1 MAWDT
6 RINPVLEVLSVVI
19 DDIGQIR
26 RIADEAG
33 LRSDRLRLPSNEVDL
48 WTEVLEYAQDMGD
61 DRVDAVL
68 EAALRTRDNPRLRD
82 TIEAYWREL
91 GRNHTVTQPDSSRR
105 SQTGK
110 ESSPRENGR
119 PSDELMA
126 YLEESFARAITDP
139 NSIRAIVLRSG
150 LPIEKLPGG
159 TTTPMTYWHSV
170 VNRALLEGRLDQLLE
185 SVSLSGGPEVREVIN
200 TFLRERPERRAA
212 EQPGP
217 TTLAGYAADTV
228 AGEDELGI
236 AEDVRS
242 LCSVLVAEQVS
253 PPLSVGLFGD
263 WGTGKS
269 FFMQKMRERIKWL
282 AQESATARN
291 EGRQSDYCENVRQIT
306 FNAWHYVDANLWAS
320 LVARIFDGLVGD
332 DIDEA
337 PPTTEED
344 RKRQERRREAL
355 LARLETTEL
364 LAADARR
371 RRDAAEGRLRAKQAE
386 RDQKY
391 DALTSLTALRFADV
405 QAATRG
411 SPTVAELAAKA
422 VSETTGETVDPAAA
436 LALAREVH
444 GTWSAIHTVWHRLR
458 PAARKQLAVLSVIIA
473 TVAVVLLTVGHG
485 FLTRVLAA
493 VVVLIPAATVAI
505 RSLPTVR
512 GVRNAAEAAAH
523 AVDSAVQREN
533 DRLDAELADV
543 GAQIDDAQRQV
554 DAADQEIREADQG
567 RRMLDFIQSRA
578 TSEDYRQNLGLIALI
593 RADLARLSTL
603 MGTSGTLLSDEPARI
618 ERIILYIDDL
628 DRCPPER
635 VVEVLEAVHL
645 LLAFPLFVVVVGVDA
660 RWLLRSLELRYA
672 EILTPSEA
680 IKPRDDPEEGLHW
693 AATPQNYL
701 DKIFQIPFSLHPM
714 DDEGFARLIRSVSG
728 TPQPGS
734 AGSSE
739 LTSQEDE
746 DAAGA
751 PDASH
756 SASASAAP
764 DPGGTGTA
772 MVSARPVV
780 LDMAPEAQ
788 EISRSTVSGIPT
800 AVGFTDGGRRLAVL
814 CKSDVQVLSLLEPRT
829 GRITATRVLGSTV
842 GNAAFAPDGS
852 LIAVATPRALRI
864 YDLPSGDILATVATP
879 LADWTVPTFSV
890 DSQWI
895 SGIQDGRVI
904 AREPLNER
912 ERQSESPVPD
922 GTEECR
928 LLRGAS
934 AAIVAGEFGLHVFPL
949 AENGPVTMLMDRA
962 VGAIAYSVDGQV
974 LAAVDDG
981 SVRLW
986 QPTSAQML
994 NWFSIEQPVSAVSL
1008 TADGRMLAVAS
1019 GSHIGV
1025 IDCENGK
1032 IVAHAYHDGEPQI
1045 GHVVFGDDGRTLA
1058 AVARDGQI
1066 RVWALFQRTENLT
1079 SEALKLSEP
1088 EVAFLTQLLGLV
1100 RTPRAAKRLVN
1111 IYRIL
1116 RASIH
1121 GEELD
1126 RLIGANGYE
1135 PEYPAVLLLLAIVI
1149 GFPEQAS
1156 QIIEGLLDRPAS
1168 TWPQFLDAL
1177 RPQDGSGSGTPG
1189 EVVWIKFFECL
1200 DSLAVTSLPISIS
1213 PYAEWA
1219 SRVARY
1225 SFRTGRLATRPQ
1237 PPTNNSS
1244 D

>member
-1 MAWDT
+1 
-6 RINPVLEVLSVVI
+6 
-19 DDIGQIR
+19 
-26 RIADEAG
+26 
-33 LRSDRLRLPSNEVDL
+33 
-48 WTEVLEYAQDMGD
+48 
-61 DRVDAVL
+61 
-68 EAALRTRDNPRLRD
+68 
-82 TIEAYWREL
+82 
-91 GRNHTVTQPDSSRR
+91 
-105 SQTGK
+105 
-110 ESSPRENGR
+110 
-119 PSDELMA
+119 
-126 YLEESFARAITDP
+126 
-139 NSIRAIVLRSG
+139 
-150 LPIEKLPGG
+150 
-159 TTTPMTYWHSV
+159 
-170 VNRALLEGRLDQLLE
+170 
-185 SVSLSGGPEVREVIN
+185 
-200 TFLRERPERRAA
+200 
-212 EQPGP
+212 
-217 TTLAGYAADTV
+217 
-228 AGEDELGI
+228 
-236 AEDVRS
+236 
-242 LCSVLVAEQVS
+242 
-253 PPLSVGLFGD
+253 
-263 WGTGKS
+263 
-269 FFMQKMRERIKWL
+269 
-282 AQESATARN
+282 
-291 EGRQSDYCENVRQIT
+291 
-306 FNAWHYVDANLWAS
+306 LWAS
-320 LVARIFDGLVGD
+320 LVARLFDGLVGD
-332 DIDEA
+332 DTDEA

-344 RKRQERRREAL
+344 RKRRERRREAL

-371 RRDAAEGRLRAKQAE
+371 RRDAAEGLLRTKQAE

-411 SPTVAELAAKA
+411 NLAVAKLAAKA
-422 VSETTGETVDPAAA
+422 VSETTGESVDPAAA

-458 PAARKQLAVLSVIIA
+458 PAARKQLTVLSVIIA
-473 TVAVVLLTVGHG
+473 TAAVVLLTVGHG
-485 FLTRVLAA
+485 SLTRVLGAL
-493 VVVLIPAATVAI
+493 VVLIPAATVAI

-533 DRLDAELADV
+533 DRLDAELSDV
-543 GAQIDDAQRQV
+543 RAQIDDAQRLV

-567 RRMLDFIQSRA
+567 RRMLDFIRSRA

-603 MGTSGTLLSDEPARI
+603 MGTSGTLVSDEPARI

-628 DRCPPER
+628 DRCPAER

-672 EILTPSEA
+672 EILTPSGT
-680 IKPRDDPEEGLHW
+680 IKPVDDPEEDLHW

-728 TPQPGS
+728 TPHAGS
-734 AGSSE
+734 VESSE
-739 LTSQEDE
+739 LTSDEDE

-751 PDASH
+751 PAASQ

-780 LDMAPEAQ
+780 LDMGPEAPE
-788 EISRSTVSGIPT
+788 IIHSIVSGVPT
-800 AVGFTDGGRRLAVL
+800 AVGFTADGRRLAVL
-814 CKSDVQVLSLLEPRT
+814 CKSDVQVLFLLDPRT
-829 GRITATRVLGSTV
+829 GQTTVTRVLGSTV
-842 GNAAFAPDGS
+842 DNAVFAPDGS
-852 LIAVATPRALRI
+852 LIAVATPSALRI
-864 YDLPSGDILATVATP
+864 YDLLSGAILATVATP
-879 LADWTVPTFSV
+879 LAAWTMPIFSV

-904 AREPLNER
+904 AREPLNKR
-912 ERQSESPVPD
+912 ERQSESLVPD

-934 AAIVAGEFGLHVFPL
+934 AAIVAGEFGLHLFPL
-949 AENGPVTMLMDRA
+949 AENVPVTKLMDRA
-962 VGAIAYSVDGQV
+962 VGPIAYSTDGQV
-974 LAAVDDG
+974 LAAVDGG
-981 SVRLW
+981 SVRVW
-986 QPTSAQML
+986 RPASAKL
-994 NWFSIEQPVSAVSL
+994 INWFSIEQPVSALCL

-1025 IDCENGK
+1025 IDCGNGK
-1032 IVAHAYHDGEPQI
+1032 IVAHAYHDGEPEI

-1058 AVARDGQI
+1058 TVAQNGQI
-1066 RVWALFQRTENLT
+1066 RVWALFQSAENLT
-1079 SEALKLSEP
+1079 SEALKLSES
-1088 EVAFLTQLLGLV
+1088 EVAFLAQLLGLV

-1126 RLIGANGYE
+1126 RLIGTKGYE

-1156 QIIEGLLDRPAS
+1156 RIIEGLLDRPVS
-1168 TWPQFLDAL
+1168 TWLEFLEAF
-1177 RPQDGSGSGTPG
+1177 RPQDGSGPSTPG
-1189 EVVWIKFFECL
+1189 RVVWLKFFGCL
-1200 DSLAVTSLPISIS
+1200 DNLTIRNLPISIS
-1213 PYAEWA
+1213 PYAKWA
-1219 SRVARY
+1219 PRVARY

-1237 PPTNNSS
+1237 PSTNDPS